1 MSKKILMITGS
12 PRRFSNSTAMAQ
24 WAAAGAKSSDAE
36 VKIVSVSALEF
47 KLPGCSGCCEC
58 QKSEEFKCVL
68 ADGLAELVQS
78 IPEYDVVVLASPV
91 YFFTFPAQVKMV
103 IDRFMCLCKGAKNM
117 LSRTKFVLIAAAGGD
132 EKTSGV
138 ASMYEVIRNL
148 AGFVGAPEPE
158 FFFKGGLSGDSR
170 ELEHHP
176 DFITKVY
183 EFGKKL
189 AL

>member
-24 WAAAGAKSSDAE
+24 WAAAGAKSSGAE

-47 KLPGCSGCCEC
+47 KLPGCSGCCAC
-58 QKSEEFKCVL
+58 QNSEEFKCVF
-68 ADGLAELVQS
+68 ADGLAELVES
-78 IPEYDVVVLASPV
+78 IPEYDTVVFASPV

-103 IDRFMCLCKGAKNM
+103 IDRFMCLCKETGNM
-117 LSRTKFVLIAAAGGD
+117 LSRTEFVLIAAAGGD

-138 ASMYEVIRNL
+138 STMYEIFHKL
-148 AGFVGAPEPE
+148 AEFVGAPEPE
-158 FFFKGGLSGDSR
+158 FFFEGNLSGDSR
-170 ELEHHP
+170 ELEHRP
-176 DFITKVY
+176 DFIAKVY

-189 AL
+189 AR